1 LCRVD
6 DPLAQRIHNEN
17 AERILLASFVAGL
30 TGSPGRQVRY
40 RNPQTLQQVISVALA
55 VQEAEK
61 QERFNESFYTQFD
74 RSVRLLSRSPS
85 RTGRV
90 DDRPRRPADSHAG
103 SIKHSQKREPSRS
116 AGKPPPSRTT
126 RNAQTEAAVRCY
138 ECKDWDIMQ
147 ENVPLDQNGRAIA
160 QARREGET
168 RAHVLGVRAHLA
180 RSPKTRRNGE
190 APRKRPVRETS
201 ERCERWQLPPSQ
213 SPCKRCRKVSS
224 LFY

>member
-1 LCRVD
+1 M
-6 DPLAQRIHNEN
+6 P
-17 AERILLASFVAGL
+17 F
-30 TGSPGRQVRY
+30 
-40 RNPQTLQQVISVALA
+40 
-55 VQEAEK
+55 
-61 QERFNESFYTQFD
+61 
-74 RSVRLLSRSPS
+74 RSRRPKSRSYLIKVSARSSTDQLDFVLSLPV
-85 RTGRV
+85 RTVAETTGRGAQLTRTRAV
-90 DDRPRRPADSHAG
+90 LSAVSNTNLRAVPVGHRPCVLLGTCKLRP
-103 SIKHSQKREPSRS
+103 HSGAMS
-116 AGKPPPSRTT
+116 AR
-126 RNAQTEAAVRCY
+126 
-138 ECKDWDIMQ
+138 DWDVMQ
-147 ENVPLDQNGRAIA
+147 ENVQLDKNGGAIA